1 MNNKTIS
8 MILSIVLIVVLSLC
22 AYCWMQTM
30 PSTGENVEYNR
41 NFYITDSDIGVK
53 LFALIDNSY
62 VEQGQLS
69 TDPLITINEMY
80 PGKIQRYRFELT
92 NNKDVPSRVKI
103 VFTELD
109 GNINLLKSYL
119 KINITSPYLTSFT
132 LNQKLEQNEDNNRY
146 FFDFADSV
154 TIPANSTLNFYFNF
168 EIDIKAPNALQAT
181 SFEVKKIMFI
191 KPM

>member
-1 MNNKTIS
+1 
-8 MILSIVLIVVLSLC
+8 
-22 AYCWMQTM
+22 
-30 PSTGENVEYNR
+30 
-41 NFYITDSDIGVK
+41 
-53 LFALIDNSY
+53 
-62 VEQGQLS
+62 
-69 TDPLITINEMY
+69 MY

-103 VFTELD
+103 IFTELD

-146 FFDFADSV
+146 FFDFVDSV

-181 SFEVKKIMFI
+181 SFEVKKIMFKLFSLFSLRFLIFFLSISKMSI
-191 KPM
+191 KFLK